1 MQDFAREKCEKPIGF
16 AGNVFLNQR
25 KLYCFA

>member
-1 MQDFAREKCEKPIGF
+1 MQDFAREKAIF
-16 AGNVFLNQR
+16 LMISAGNLFLNQR